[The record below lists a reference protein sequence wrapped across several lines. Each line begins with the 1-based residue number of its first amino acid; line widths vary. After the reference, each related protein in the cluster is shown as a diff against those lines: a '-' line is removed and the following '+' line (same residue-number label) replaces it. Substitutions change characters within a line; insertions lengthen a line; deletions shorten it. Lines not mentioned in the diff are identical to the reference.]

1 MQKTAEFLT
10 GWIYESV
17 KAASVK
23 GVVFGLSGGI
33 DSAVVSVLCK
43 RAFPRDCL
51 GVIMPCHSVG
61 EDQRHAEM
69 VAKKFDI
76 PCRAIELGNVFDALS
91 RALGNEIWGAG
102 HRGKIDLEQ
111 ANIKPRLRMTVL
123 YYFANLNCY
132 LVAGSGNRSELAVGY
147 FTKYGD
153 GGVDIMPIAGLIKRQ
168 VVELAKYLEIPRE
181 IIQKPPSAGL
191 WEGQTDEVEMGV
203 TYEELDSY
211 LLGHQGSTHAI
222 EKIESMMKQNAHKR
236 IPPLSPSEKD
246 VPGALYN

>member
-10 GWIYESV
+10 RWIYESV
-17 KAASVK
+17 KAASVN

-43 RAFPRDCL
+43 RAFPQYCL
-51 GVIMPCHSVG
+51 GVIMPCYSAG

-69 VAKKFDI
+69 VAQKFDI
-76 PCRAIELGNVFDALS
+76 PYKGVEVSNVFDALG
-91 RALGNEIWGAG
+91 RALGNEMQGAG
-102 HRGKIDLEQ
+102 HRGKLDLER

-153 GGVDIMPIAGLIKRQ
+153 GGGDIMPIAGLAKRQ

-191 WEGQTDEVEMGV
+191 WVGQTDEVEMGI
-203 TYEELDSY
+203 TYADLDSY
-211 LLGHQGSTHAI
+211 LLNHKGSTHAA
-222 EKIESMMKQNAHKR
+222 EKIETMMKQSVHKR
-236 IPPLSPSEKD
+236 IAPLSPSAEN
-246 VPGALYN
+246 VPGGIV